1 VSAGLPGTL
10 SSFVVL
16 YLDCRQ
22 DLNMYDLVIT
32 NGICV
37 TASDVAPLDIAIQGE
52 KIALLAP
59 SGSLA
64 KQGTRVI
71 DAEGGFIM
79 VSWSL

>member
-1 VSAGLPGTL
+1 
-10 SSFVVL
+10 
-16 YLDCRQ
+16 
-22 DLNMYDLVIT
+22 MYDLVIT

-37 TASDVAPLDIAIQGE
+37 TASDVAPLDIAIHGE

-59 SGSLA
+59 SGSLE

-79 VSWSL
+79 VSWNLQSLQGHND